1 MIIYINYSNLKLKQG
16 GVSFFHSH
24 LNFFI
29 YFQKQHIL
37 FDHIK
42 LSCSKIIRIQMLHK
56 LKVKAKFTTYIYKIL
71 RKVRSTEIKQLTKKN
86 KSQGSSQPIQFLQM
100 ILCI

>member
-1 MIIYINYSNLKLKQG
+1 
-16 GVSFFHSH
+16 
-24 LNFFI
+24 
-29 YFQKQHIL
+29 
-37 FDHIK
+37 
-42 LSCSKIIRIQMLHK
+42 MLHK

-100 ILCI
+100 VLCI